1 MRSTKVPAA
10 AALLAAPAVLYLL
23 AFFYAP
29 LAYLAVYSGEKG
41 LLAPYIEVLTRPHYH
56 LIILNSAAVAAATAL
71 VVTLLALAPSYYI
84 ALEAG
89 RRERIILLALFVSPF
104 IVDVLLRTLSIKLVL
119 SLAGIGPGWKATFIG
134 LVYENLPLGI
144 LFAFAGVSSV
154 SRSLVE
160 AARTLGAGRLQVYR
174 SIVAPLALPWLAAG
188 FVVVFLVSF
197 TDYVV
202 PSLLG
207 GTTGFTVGSLIYHL
221 ILSGDRWDLGGAVTL
236 LVTLLSA
243 TAAYAVFRQAYRV
256 L

>member
-1 MRSTKVPAA
+1 MRSSSIAGYT
-10 AALLAAPAVLYLL
+10 ALLAAPAALYLL

-29 LAYLAVYSGEKG
+29 LAYLAVYSGEEG
-41 LLAPYIEVLTRPHYH
+41 FLGPYLEVLTRPHYYVV
-56 LIILNSAAVAAATAL
+56 IANSAAVAAATAL
-71 VVTLLALAPSYYI
+71 AVMLLALVPSYYI

-89 RRERIILLALFVSPF
+89 GRERIVLLALFVSPF

-119 SLAGIGPGWKATFIG
+119 TLVGVKPGWTATFIG

-144 LFAFAGVSSV
+144 LFAFAGVSGV

-160 AARTLGAGRLQVYR
+160 AARTLGAGRLEVYR
-174 SIVAPLALPWLAAG
+174 SVVAPLALPWLAAG
-188 FVVVFLVSF
+188 FVVVFLISF

-221 ILSGDRWDLGGAVTL
+221 ILSGDRWDLGSAVTL
-236 LVTLLSA
+236 MVTLLSA
-243 TAAYAVFRQAYRV
+243 AAAYLVFRQAYRV